1 MTFLTIR
8 EAAKAVGLPHTCLRT
23 MLANKS
29 LPGFQSGNRYY
40 VNVDLLIAKLDA
52 ASRANDTSMTATA
65 S

>member
-1 MTFLTIR
+1 MRFLTIR

-23 MLANKS
+23 MLVNKS

-40 VNVDLLIAKLDA
+40 VNLDLLVAKLDA
-52 ASRANDTSMTATA
+52 ESRANDKSMTAAA